1 MSMVLST
8 TDAEIRAALHS
19 KKLRNVRYAPDTIVV
34 DELGLAHAK
43 VRVDIAVI
51 NGCVHGY
58 EIKSSMD
65 TLDRLPEQLAHYSRC
80 LGKLTLVCAPRH
92 SVRVSR
98 VVPDWCGIMEAEKGT
113 RGAVSFLTVRRPR
126 TNPDIEPDQLAHLL
140 WRAEAA
146 ELLARYGAS
155 RKQLRQSRKELYKHL
170 AELMTVAQLTRSIRE
185 FMMARQDWR
194 GLPARA

>member
-1 MSMVLST
+1 MTMMRET

-19 KKLRNVRYAPDTIVV
+19 KKLRAVRDAPDTIVV

-58 EIKSSMD
+58 EIKSGLD
-65 TLDRLPEQLAHYSRC
+65 TLERLPDQLAHYSRC

-92 SVRVSR
+92 TDRVNKL
-98 VVPDWCGIMEAEKGT
+98 VPAWCGIVQAEKGP
-113 RGAVSFLTVRRPR
+113 RGAVSFTTVRRTR
-126 TNPDIEPDQLAHLL
+126 ANPNVEPVQLAHLL

-146 ELLARYGAS
+146 ELLSRHGACEKLL
-155 RKQLRQSRKELYKHL
+155 RKSRKELYKHL
-170 AELMTVAQLTRSIRE
+170 AEVMTIQQLSRSIRE
-185 FMMARQDWR
+185 FMLARREWR
-194 GLPARA
+194 DLPAPA